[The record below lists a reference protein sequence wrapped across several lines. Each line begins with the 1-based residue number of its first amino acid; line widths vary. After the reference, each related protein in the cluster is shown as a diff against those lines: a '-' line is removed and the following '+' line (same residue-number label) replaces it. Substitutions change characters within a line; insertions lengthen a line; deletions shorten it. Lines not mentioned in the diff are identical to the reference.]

1 MNSLLPNGYIFTKS
15 KVITPDRINYPYF
28 LGQPAGKLLVISI
41 TSIIIALILIYICL
55 KIDKKT
61 KNKIIENILNF
72 VTLLSF
78 IPLATGTFLLIAWIA
93 IDSKNI
99 QASFRQGVTGT
110 NFNEPLVHPYA
121 LDCDFKFKPHSNLV
135 IRQVA
140 RKPLLTHNNQKK
152 HDYALYYKLNDQH
165 ASYLG
170 QTQNHKFKFVNSG
183 NRDNLFLQK
192 YFAYIKDKHL
202 ENKFKNT
209 MYLEPY
215 SDITA
220 DSKDTQYQL
229 RGDHIT
235 LKLSPSRKV
244 HIYQTNS

>member
-1 MNSLLPNGYIFTKS
+1 MNSLLPNGYVFTKS
-15 KVITPDRINYPYF
+15 KVITPDRINYPHF
-28 LGQPAGKLLVISI
+28 LGQPAGKLLAISI
-41 TSIIIALILIYICL
+41 ASIIIALILIYLCL

-61 KNKIIENILNF
+61 KNKIIENILSF
-72 VTLLSF
+72 VTVLSF
-78 IPLATGTFLLIAWIA
+78 IPLATGTFLLITWIV
-93 IDSKNI
+93 IDSKNV
-99 QASFRQGVTGT
+99 QAP
-110 NFNEPLVHPYA
+110 FNEPLVHPYE

-135 IRQVA
+135 IRQIA
-140 RKPLLTHNNQKK
+140 KKPLLTHNNKKK
-152 HDYALYYKLNDQH
+152 HDYALYYKLSDQH

-215 SDITA
+215 SDITT
-220 DSKDTQYQL
+220 DSKDIQYQL

-244 HIYQTNS
+244 HVYQTNS